1 MGGIKM
7 KFTITIRRRTN
18 PNTYDSIMVL
28 ISESYNE
35 YLAAFNS
42 LEKMFKR
49 NKTLICKEILQDE
62 DVIRGF
68 IEYDLSKGE

>member
-1 MGGIKM
+1 M

-18 PNTYDSIMVL
+18 PNAYDSLMVF
-28 ISESYNE
+28 ISENYNE
-35 YLAAFNS
+35 YLAAFNA

-49 NKTLICKEILQDE
+49 NKTLICQEILQDE

-68 IEYDLSKGE
+68 IEYEF